1 MFAQVLYP
9 KILIDQI
16 IYLLGTVADNGKST
30 VQHIIKATF
39 DSGNQISSVSPQRLA
54 NNHFAGSSIYG
65 KMANIVDDL
74 PNVVIEDAG
83 NIKTSITGGYIE
95 IEL

>member
-1 MFAQVLYP
+1 MNIYEMFAQVLYP

-65 KMANIVDDL
+65 KWPTLLMIYPML
-74 PNVVIEDAG
+74 
-83 NIKTSITGGYIE
+83 
-95 IEL
+95 